1 MRAYPSAV
9 PVAAGLV
16 DGVPV
21 SFCFPT
27 VVTEKFWDVTIETR
41 ESYRRRGLAVAAFLR
56 AVDAMRQTGR
66 EPVWGAEEDNVA
78 SLRLAEKLGFVYAA
92 TIWVF
97 DVTAQP

>member
-1 MRAYPSAV
+1 MAFRSP
-9 PVAAGLV
+9 
-16 DGVPV
+16 
-21 SFCFPT
+21 FCFPT
-27 VVTEKFWDVTIETR
+27 VVTERFWDVTIETR

-56 AVDAMRQTGR
+56 AVDEMRQTGR

-97 DVTAQP
+97 DVTA